1 MGLLTDKE
9 NGLLNEAS
17 LAEAKKA
24 KIVYLDLDEINMYDG
39 NIGEPT
45 EQEINYRME
54 NIQEVG
60 LLQPLLV
67 MKTGNRI
74 VLNTGHKRFLAIKR
88 LTEEGKSYKYLGK
101 ELFGQVPCQFLDSL
115 AENEM
120 FDVIAICSNAYHA
133 DSKEEKRQKVW
144 RLHRIYKW
152 LIERNKKPE
161 GREREWISSMT
172 GISDGTVKN
181 LLAEFNSREVQ
192 TEELPVPEEK
202 PKDMNREITGKLDRM
217 NKYLS
222 KVDLDTLTPLERQNL
237 NELLRSVQ
245 ETLEELIYSDS
256 NAG

>member
-74 VLNTGHKRFLAIKR
+74 VI
-88 LTEEGKSYKYLGK
+88 
-101 ELFGQVPCQFLDSL
+101 
-115 AENEM
+115 
-120 FDVIAICSNAYHA
+120 
-133 DSKEEKRQKVW
+133 
-144 RLHRIYKW
+144 IYT
-152 LIERNKKPE
+152 
-161 GREREWISSMT
+161 SS
-172 GISDGTVKN
+172 DYN
-181 LLAEFNSREVQ
+181 
-192 TEELPVPEEK
+192 
-202 PKDMNREITGKLDRM
+202 
-217 NKYLS
+217 
-222 KVDLDTLTPLERQNL
+222 
-237 NELLRSVQ
+237 
-245 ETLEELIYSDS
+245 
-256 NAG
+256 